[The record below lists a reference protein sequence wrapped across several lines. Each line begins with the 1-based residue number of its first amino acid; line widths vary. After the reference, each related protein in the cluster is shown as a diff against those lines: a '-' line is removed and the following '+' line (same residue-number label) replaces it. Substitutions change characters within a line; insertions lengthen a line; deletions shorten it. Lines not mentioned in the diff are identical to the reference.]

1 MEHIKTIVLL
11 SASEIKRLNKELFFY
26 ICTLLLFLVVINTAD
41 QVFQEPY
48 DTQEEYEKKLG
59 YVKYDNLQE
68 MNEEEF
74 YKAIN
79 KEKTDNPTIQVFEH
93 NLSIDERAELN
104 NAILYHEENY
114 KQIFDK
120 FVEDKKIFNV
130 KNLTFQEIKE
140 LSREQYLKYQN
151 SIFVPVASKS
161 LMYFYRAPGN
171 NYMTNYPTY
180 DQAKT
185 LWEKEN
191 MSAFLTREYF
201 FRLEGY
207 FSIITALLIIF
218 NMTKD
223 YKNKVYKKIYS
234 TQITSYEYIISKGV
248 VLGTYLLIVYF
259 IISLMPYLVYMRKI
273 SPVNWIYE
281 YKDIFINFVLFIIPT
296 EYFICSVAVF
306 FSVAVRD
313 WLFAIAF
320 SFYYIFLSGAKM
332 TMLPSG
338 LKTWVIFPFKYFPRI
353 PFALGSIK
361 IYRNE
366 IINHNILYI
375 AITLLL
381 FGLSCFSWRKGRFR
395 ED

>member
-1 MEHIKTIVLL
+1 MEHIKTIMLL

-26 ICTLLLFLVVINTAD
+26 ICMFLLFIVVINVAD

-59 YVKYDNLQE
+59 YVTYENLQE

-74 YKAIN
+74 YKAIK
-79 KEKTDNPTIQVFEH
+79 KEKNDNPFIQVFEH

-104 NAILYHEENY
+104 YAILYHEENY

-151 SIFVPVASKS
+151 SIFVPVACKS
-161 LMYFYRAPGN
+161 LTYFYRAPSN
-171 NYMTNYPTY
+171 NYTTNYPTY

-185 LWEKEN
+185 LWEQES

-207 FSIITALLIIF
+207 FSLITALLIIF

-223 YKNKVYKKIYS
+223 YKNRVYKKIYL

-248 VLGTYLLIVYF
+248 VLGTYLLIIYF

-273 SPVNWIYE
+273 STVNWIYE
-281 YKDIFINFVLFIIPT
+281 YKDIFINFVLFIVPT
-296 EYFICSVAVF
+296 EYFICSVATF
-306 FSVAVRD
+306 FSVVVRD
-313 WLFAIAF
+313 WLFAISF

-332 TMLPSG
+332 TMLSSG
-338 LKTWVIFPFKYFPRI
+338 LKAWVIFPFKYFPRI

-366 IINHNILYI
+366 IINHNILYFS
-375 AITLLL
+375 ITLLL